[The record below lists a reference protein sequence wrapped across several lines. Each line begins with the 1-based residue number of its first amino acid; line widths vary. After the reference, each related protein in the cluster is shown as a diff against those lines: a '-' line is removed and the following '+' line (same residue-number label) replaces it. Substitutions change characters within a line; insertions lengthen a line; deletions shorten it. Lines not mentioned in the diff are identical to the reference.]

1 NKSAYGDAFEAL
13 IGASYID
20 RGYNVAQKFVLS
32 RIVKH
37 YIDIEE
43 IEQQDKNFKS
53 KLINW
58 SQRERKV
65 VEFEL
70 LEEVDNGGKKLLR
83 VRVLVDGVEKA
94 RGEDFSKKRAEQ
106 IAAEK
111 VCLALQLE

>member
-1 NKSAYGDAFEAL
+1 M
-13 IGASYID
+13 
-20 RGYNVAQKFVLS
+20 
-32 RIVKH
+32 
-37 YIDIEE
+37 
-43 IEQQDKNFKS
+43 QDKNFKS

-70 LEEVDNGGKKLLR
+70 IEEVDNGGKKLLR

-111 VCLALQLE
+111 VCLALHLE

>member
-1 NKSAYGDAFEAL
+1 M
-13 IGASYID
+13 IGAIYID
-20 RGYNVAQKFVLS
+20 RGYNVARKFVLS

-65 VEFEL
+65 VEFESVSYTHL
-70 LEEVDNGGKKLLR
+70 TLPTSD
-83 VRVLVDGVEKA
+83 LV
-94 RGEDFSKKRAEQ
+94 
-106 IAAEK
+106 
-111 VCLALQLE
+111 